1 MSKTALGFGI
11 CAGIVLLMGMWFAGN
26 YNSLI
31 ASRNEVDKSWATVET
46 QYQRR
51 MDLIDNLVAS
61 VKGAQGQEA
70 KVFIAIAD
78 ARKQYASAT
87 TPDGKAKAADAVET
101 NIALIPRLQ
110 EAYPEL
116 RSNEQVT
123 KLMDQLTGTENGIQ
137 NARDGYNLTANNY
150 NTNIERFPKNL
161 FARTFGFT
169 SRTLF
174 KSDSGAEKAPKVNF

>member
-1 MSKTALGFGI
+1 MSKLAIGFGI
-11 CAGIVLLMGMWFAGN
+11 CAGSLLLIGLWFSGN
-26 YNSLI
+26 YNSLVV
-31 ASRNEVDKSWATVET
+31 SRNQVDKAWATVET

-61 VKGAQGQEA
+61 VKGSQGQEKA
-70 KVFIAIAD
+70 VFIAIAE

-87 TPDGKAKAADAVET
+87 TPDGKATAANALET

-116 RSNEQVT
+116 RSNDQVT
-123 KLMDQLTGTENGIQ
+123 RLINQLTSTEDGIQ
-137 NARDGYNLTANNY
+137 GARDGYNLVANNY
-150 NTNIERFPKNL
+150 NTNIQRFPKNM
-161 FARTFGFT
+161 FAHTFGFT
-169 SRTLF
+169 ARTLF